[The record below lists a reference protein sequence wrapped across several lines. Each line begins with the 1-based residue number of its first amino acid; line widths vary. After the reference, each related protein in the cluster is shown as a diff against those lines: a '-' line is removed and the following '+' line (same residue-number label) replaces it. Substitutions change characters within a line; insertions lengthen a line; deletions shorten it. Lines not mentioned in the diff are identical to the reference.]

1 MKKFLR
7 VIAVVMAMSLLVLTF
22 GACGSSGG
30 SDTSSKAEEKT
41 GIIGSWEYETGGY
54 TYTFNDDGTGSY
66 AVGENKMEFT
76 YKDNGKAVEILY
88 TGNTDASTYEY
99 KIDGDMLTIKDS
111 LGNDV
116 KYKKK

>member
-1 MKKFLR
+1 
-7 VIAVVMAMSLLVLTF
+7 
-22 GACGSSGG
+22 
-30 SDTSSKAEEKT
+30 
-41 GIIGSWEYETGGY
+41 
-54 TYTFNDDGTGSY
+54 
-66 AVGENKMEFT
+66 MEFT

-99 KIDGDMLTIKDS
+99 KIDGDMLIIKDS

>member
-1 MKKFLR
+1 MGGEL
-7 VIAVVMAMSLLVLTF
+7 IA
-22 GACGSSGG
+22 
-30 SDTSSKAEEKT
+30 K
-41 GIIGSWEYETGGY
+41 IIGSWEYETGGY

-99 KIDGDMLTIKDS
+99 KIDGDMLIIKDS